1 MTRRFYWS
9 RCQTRAVRGAA
20 AAPFSRQTV
29 DRAVLRRPLGIRR
42 SSVTVAFVL
51 KPGVWRAPSVVT
63 RRDSDKTLPAMG
75 GGISPW
81 LGFGATGPANRP
93 FGLAAQRAW
102 FRQLC
107 REFGGG
113 QDPSLEQDLKPASA
127 SFFEEG
133 FAIICDEKLTLGS
146 DMRLKDHG
154 IPQLVKLPFRQSA
167 AVLRKASI

>member
-1 MTRRFYWS
+1 MARRFYWP

-81 LGFGATGPANRP
+81 LGFGGY
-93 FGLAAQRAW
+93 RASESAV
-102 FRQLC
+102 RAS
-107 REFGGG
+107 GTA
-113 QDPSLEQDLKPASA
+113 SLVSP
-127 SFFEEG
+127 
-133 FAIICDEKLTLGS
+133 TLPRIRRRSGS
-146 DMRLKDHG
+146 
-154 IPQLVKLPFRQSA
+154 
-167 AVLRKASI
+167 